1 MMLIKKLLV
10 FLIILVLI
18 LPSISLN
25 VLSQTGSNNAD
36 SNKNLG
42 LIMRL
47 LKLRFDLGFIE
58 RFYMGKYFIIQFR
71 PPVPIQAY
79 PDAVDLRYLN
89 ETLIY
94 IGGKNPETLEWE
106 PMVKVAGGWSW
117 AWWNPRT
124 IYTFEFVP
132 PEDAPGDVWNV
143 QFDPEKLVM
152 DTNTENL
159 IWPGAEQ
166 PFKTNVTIMLKPSL
180 DPTYPS
186 QDVVLKVNIVRE
198 EVLDHLR
205 IVSGAPKWVK
215 NNLDEYVE
223 KQKSLYPDRTPI
235 WNKGYV
241 NIYRFV
247 KWAFFFMNLRYP
259 SYDKWVDSTVEIL
272 IKVSKFHLAKII
284 PPPPLDIKPYEV
296 KSIPVTIQNLGSHID
311 TFNFRVKT
319 SDKNIFVTP
328 PPAITIKPGEEVQAL
343 VGVAAPKTFLSIGST
358 ASIFL
363 EAYSVDDPNSVF
375 SNTIIL
381 STIGIYTS
389 GSPTYNFVLILIT
402 LLVIIGLIFYFT
414 TKRREKILK
423 KPDKP
428 WNIPEEKQYLEKL
441 KEKDK
446 QKYNDTID
454 MMKDEYNSALLWH
467 KYYCDDI
474 LRKRKSPKRKIE
486 LKIDFKK
493 LKKQFA
499 KIKELGK
506 KVKKIKFKT
515 KKKKPKVK
523 KEKIKIEKEEIPEKK
538 IVEEPKIIKE
548 VKPEEVKPKE
558 IKKKEKVV
566 DKKTELEKIRKK
578 QVISRIKRLQEKQ
591 IKKLSD

>member
-1 MMLIKKLLV
+1 MLTKKLLV
-10 FLIILVLI
+10 FLIIFILI

-25 VLSQTGSNNAD
+25 VLSHTESNNAD
-36 SNKNLG
+36 SDKNPG

-47 LKLRFDLGFIE
+47 LKARFYLGFIK
-58 RFYMGKYFIIQFR
+58 FLYIGKYFYQQLR

-89 ETLIY
+89 VTIIK

-124 IYTFEFVP
+124 IYSFEFVP

-159 IWPGAEQ
+159 NWPGATQ
-166 PFKTNVTIMLKPSL
+166 PFRTNVTIMLKPSL

-186 QDVVLKVNIVRE
+186 QDVVLKVNVVRE
-198 EVLDHLR
+198 EILDHLR

-215 NNLDEYVE
+215 NNIDEYYE
-223 KQKSLYPDRTPI
+223 KQKSLYPDSKPI
-235 WNKGYV
+235 WNPVYV
-241 NIYRFV
+241 RIYRVV
-247 KWAFFFMNLRYP
+247 KWAFLFLNLRFP
-259 SYDKWVDSTVEIL
+259 SYDKWVDSTVDIL
-272 IKVSKFHLAKII
+272 IRVNKYHQAKII

-358 ASIFL
+358 TSIFL

-381 STIGIYTS
+381 STIGVYTA

-402 LLVIIGLIFYFT
+402 LLVIIGLIIYFT
-414 TKRREKILK
+414 KKRREKISK
-423 KPDKP
+423 KPEKP

-446 QKYNDTID
+446 QKYIDTID
-454 MMKDEYNSALLWH
+454 MMKDEYKSALLWH

-474 LRKRKSPKRKIE
+474 IRKNKSTKRKIE

-493 LKKQFA
+493 LTNQFA

-523 KEKIKIEKEEIPEKK
+523 KEKIKIKKEEIPEKK
-538 IVEEPKIIKE
+538 IVEEPKIIEE
-548 VKPEEVKPKE
+548 VKSEEVKPKE
-558 IKKKEKVV
+558 IKKKERVV
-566 DKKTELEKIRKK
+566 DKKAELEKIRRER
-578 QVISRIKRLQEKQ
+578 VISRVRRLQEKQ